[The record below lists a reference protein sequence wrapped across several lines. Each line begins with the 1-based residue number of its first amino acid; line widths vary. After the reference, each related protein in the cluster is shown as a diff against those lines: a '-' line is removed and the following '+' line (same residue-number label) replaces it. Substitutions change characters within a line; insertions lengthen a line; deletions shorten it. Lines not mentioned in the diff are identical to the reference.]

1 MVPASPALRCAGW
14 WVLALAAAAT
24 YLLWGLD
31 PRTLDPVVAQLVLPR
46 RLLTVATMTVVG
58 CAVALATVLFHTV
71 TANRILTPAIMGF
84 DALYLL
90 VQTTLVMVL
99 GSSGS
104 LGVDPLLSFVGQAG
118 AMTALSVLGYRWL
131 LVGLGRSL
139 HMVVL
144 VGVVVGGLF
153 RSLSALMHRMMDPTE
168 FIVLQDR
175 FFADFT
181 GADPRLL
188 AATAAVVVL
197 AAGWSLWRAPRL
209 DVVALGRDLATS
221 LGVDHRCHQL
231 VILAVVAVLVASATA
246 LVGPTSFF
254 GLLVAHL
261 AYQSAGTHRHA
272 VVVPVA
278 CAAGVLALVGGQLVL
293 ERVLG
298 LDGSLSLVVELLG
311 GVVFLVLLLRRARP

>member
-1 MVPASPALRCAGW
+1 MPGSPALRCAGW
-14 WVLALAAAAT
+14 WALAVAAIVT

-31 PRTLDPVVAQLVLPR
+31 PRALDPAVVELVLPR
-46 RLLTVATMTVVG
+46 RLLTVATMAVVG

-99 GSSGS
+99 GSGGS
-104 LGVDPLLSFVGQAG
+104 LGLDPLLTFVGQAG
-118 AMTALSVLGYRWL
+118 TMTVLSVLLYRWL
-131 LVGLGRSL
+131 LVSLGRSL

-144 VGVVVGGLF
+144 VGVVLGGLF
-153 RSLSALMHRMMDPTE
+153 RSLSALLHRMMDPTE

-188 AATAAVVVL
+188 TATALVVALSLAWAV
-197 AAGWSLWRAPRL
+197 ARSARL
-209 DVVALGRDLATS
+209 DVIALGRELATS
-221 LGVDHRCHQL
+221 LGVDHQRHQL
-231 VILAVVAVLVASATA
+231 GVLAVVACLVACATA

-293 ERVLG
+293 ERALG
-298 LDGSLSLVVELLG
+298 LEGSLSLVVELLG
-311 GVVFLVLLLRRARP
+311 GIIFLVLLLRRARA